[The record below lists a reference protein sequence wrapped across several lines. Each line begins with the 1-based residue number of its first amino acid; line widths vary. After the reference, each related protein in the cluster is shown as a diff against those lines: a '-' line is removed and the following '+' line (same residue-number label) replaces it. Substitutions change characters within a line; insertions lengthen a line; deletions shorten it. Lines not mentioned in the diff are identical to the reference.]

1 MTRMMKK
8 LMKPFVLAV
17 AAMAALSACN
27 KEADVT
33 PEENVKDIVLNFVSE
48 KPDLIDPETRTVYNP
63 TSGSIDWSAGDQ
75 IKVGIT
81 VDDVWMAAAGAP
93 GEGESAKLFTST
105 ELATGGATGVF
116 KVPTGFTVA
125 AQGTYK
131 FYGLYPASAV
141 TSNDAGYIPSVTFN
155 IPDTQ
160 VPTAASFD
168 TAADILVA
176 VSDEYEGIPSDRNI
190 DLAWTRVVAH
200 GDITLKK
207 LPASVANETIQGL
220 TISAQEGADLVGRH
234 YIDITTGAVTLPSS
248 ATAVNE
254 IGIDTRNLTR
264 NTTDNTFEFWFSSL
278 PFTATSLKVV
288 LTTNKKVYTKEY
300 MGINLAFLANRR
312 NTLSISMK
320 GATVVEKSQLIA
332 DGEYVVSY
340 DPENKMMGVGSESDY
355 REGLS
360 LDYEHPADEAI
371 WTITYDEANDAYRIY
386 NSEVGLYLFGA
397 TGNQSDERN
406 LELHESSYSS
416 SALTDLFKITESTKV
431 SGTYNIVPLGN
442 IVRTLGYNRRSPYCF
457 ALYKGSVDQF
467 FDLSLHSVSFDTTPR
482 IEVVNTSVNMA
493 KSAITEARTINTI
506 KRKYYDG
513 AITATS
519 SADWVVVSNLAAGE
533 TEVKAT
539 IAANTG
545 EQRQATVTLS
555 ATGIESQTFTVVQA
569 TGASSVTDVIDR
581 PLTGVSGTGYSTWS
595 GKTSNSSAVYAGKT
609 AGGNGAVQFKNGE
622 YTGIVTT
629 ASGGNV
635 KTIVVTW
642 NSNTGS
648 GRSLDIYGKSTA
660 YEGPADLFDNSKQGT
675 KIGSIARNATT
686 LEVTGDYE
694 YFGIRAISGAV
705 YLDQIEITWGDAK
718 QEAQISWSAETAEAT
733 LSNSGT
739 SFNAPTLNGAS
750 GLDIT
755 YQSTVPAV
763 ASVDA
768 NNGTVTPLAAGTT
781 EIKAIFEGDDAYKPK
796 TVSYTLTVVDNRT
809 FTITV
814 NQPAQ
819 GGTISVSPSS
829 AQKAGTVITLTAN
842 PATGYQL
849 AEWTVTTATGS
860 VSVANNQFTMPAANV
875 TVTASFAEEG
885 GKPAVNTVMWSETW
899 TGSTTATSANASATP
914 SANYG
919 HGTTVYNGGSVVYS
933 QSANSVYVRNENLA
947 EGDKP
952 ELMLTS
958 GQTWTI
964 SDIPTGGVSELSLT
978 YKSNNTKSSV
988 TCSTSGSS
996 ISGSSKSY
1004 TISTGGASTITLVF
1018 TCSGNTR
1025 IDDVSVTVKTL

>member
-8 LMKPFVLAV
+8 LMRPFVLAV

-33 PEENVKDIVLNFVSE
+33 PEENGKDIVLNFVSE

-81 VDDVWMAAAGAP
+81 VDDVWMAAAAAP

-105 ELATGGATGVF
+105 
-116 KVPTGFTVA
+116 

-141 TSNDAGYIPSVTFN
+141 TSSDAGYIPSVTFT

-160 VPTAASFD
+160 VPAAASFD
-168 TAADILVA
+168 NAADVLVA

-207 LPASVANETIQGL
+207 LPALADGETIQGL

-248 ATAVNE
+248 ATAVNAIE
-254 IGIDTRNLTR
+254 IDTRNL
-264 NTTDNTFEFWFSSL
+264 NVNATDNTLEFWFSSL

-300 MGINLAFLANRR
+300 TGINLAFLANRR
-312 NTLSISMK
+312 NTLSIGMK
-320 GATVVEKSQLIA
+320 GATVVDKSQLIA

-371 WTITYDEANDAYRIY
+371 WTITYDADNDAYRIY

-397 TGNQSDERN
+397 TGDQSDERY
-406 LELHESSYSS
+406 LELHESSFSS
-416 SALTDLFKITESTKV
+416 SSLTDLFKITESTSV
-431 SGTYNIVPLGN
+431 TGAYNIVPMGN
-442 IVRTLGYNRRSPYCF
+442 TVRKLGYNRRSPYCF
-457 ALYKGSVDQF
+457 AMYKGSNDQF
-467 FDLSLHSVSFDTTPR
+467 TDLNLHSVSFDTTPR
-482 IEVVNTSVNMA
+482 IEVVNNSVNMA

-519 SADWVVVSNLAAGE
+519 SADWLVVSNLAAGE

-581 PLTGVSGTGYSTWS
+581 PLTGVASGAGYSNWS

-609 AGGNGAVQFKNGE
+609 AGGNGAVQFKNGDN
-622 YTGIVTT
+622 TGIVTT

-642 NSNTGS
+642 NSNTATNN
-648 GRSLDIYGKSTA
+648 RSLDIYGKSTA

-694 YFGIRAISGAV
+694 YFGIRAIGGAV

-718 QEAQISWSAETAEAT
+718 QEAPISWTAETAEAT

-763 ASVDA
+763 ASVDV
-768 NNGTVTPLAAGTT
+768 NNGTVTPLTAGTT
-781 EIKAIFEGDDAYKPK
+781 EIKAVFEGNDAYKPK

-842 PATGYQL
+842 PAMGYQL
-849 AEWTVTTATGS
+849 AEWSVTTASGS
-860 VSVANNQFTMPAANV
+860 VPVANNQFTMPAANV
-875 TVTASFAEEG
+875 TVTASFTEEG
-885 GKPAVNTVMWSETW
+885 NPVTVSMTSFSAISGNVDGDANVSYEASKGEAATAPAVNDGEIRIYQNGGLLTVTANNNKKITSVTI
-899 TGSTTATSANASATP
+899 GSSMATTVQVKVDDESFSGNNAISANGTYTKSDIEATTVVFKCT
-914 SANYG
+914 
-919 HGTTVYNGGSVVYS
+919 GTTKTSRLYLNSLSV
-933 QSANSVYVRNENLA
+933 
-947 EGDKP
+947 
-952 ELMLTS
+952 
-958 GQTWTI
+958 
-964 SDIPTGGVSELSLT
+964 T
-978 YKSNNTKSSV
+978 YK
-988 TCSTSGSS
+988 
-996 ISGSSKSY
+996 
-1004 TISTGGASTITLVF
+1004 
-1018 TCSGNTR
+1018 
-1025 IDDVSVTVKTL
+1025 

>member
-1 MTRMMKK
+1 
-8 LMKPFVLAV
+8 
-17 AAMAALSACN
+17 
-27 KEADVT
+27 
-33 PEENVKDIVLNFVSE
+33 
-48 KPDLIDPETRTVYNP
+48 
-63 TSGSIDWSAGDQ
+63 
-75 IKVGIT
+75 
-81 VDDVWMAAAGAP
+81 
-93 GEGESAKLFTST
+93 
-105 ELATGGATGVF
+105 
-116 KVPTGFTVA
+116 
-125 AQGTYK
+125 
-131 FYGLYPASAV
+131 
-141 TSNDAGYIPSVTFN
+141 
-155 IPDTQ
+155 
-160 VPTAASFD
+160 
-168 TAADILVA
+168 VA

-190 DLAWTRVVAH
+190 DLVWTRVVAH

-768 NNGTVTPLAAGTT
+768 NGTVTPLAVGTT
-781 EIKAIFEGDDAYKPK
+781 EIKAVFEGDDAYKPK

-849 AEWTVTTATGS
+849 AEWIVTTATGS

-875 TVTASFAEEG
+875 TVTASFTEEG
-885 GKPAVNTVMWSETW
+885 NPVTVSMTTFTEISGNVDGDANVSYEASKGDAATAPAVNDGEIRIYQNGGLLTVTANNNKKITSVTI
-899 TGSTTATSANASATP
+899 GSSMATTVQVKVDDGSFSSDNAISANGTYTKSDIEATTVVFKCT
-914 SANYG
+914 
-919 HGTTVYNGGSVVYS
+919 GTTKTSRLYL
-933 QSANSVYVRNENLA
+933 NSL
-947 EGDKP
+947 
-952 ELMLTS
+952 
-958 GQTWTI
+958 
-964 SDIPTGGVSELSLT
+964 
-978 YKSNNTKSSV
+978 SV
-988 TCSTSGSS
+988 T
-996 ISGSSKSY
+996 Y
-1004 TISTGGASTITLVF
+1004 Q
-1018 TCSGNTR
+1018 
-1025 IDDVSVTVKTL
+1025 

>member
-8 LMKPFVLAV
+8 LMRPFVLAV

-33 PEENVKDIVLNFVSE
+33 PEENGKDIVLNFVSE
-48 KPDLIDPETRTVYNP
+48 KPDLIDPETRTVYNS

-81 VDDVWMAAAGAP
+81 VDDVWMAAAAAP

-105 ELATGGATGVF
+105 ALAEGGATGVF
-116 KVPTGFTVA
+116 KVPTSFEVA

-160 VPTAASFD
+160 VPAAASFD
-168 TAADILVA
+168 NAADVLVA

-200 GDITLKK
+200 GNITLKK

-234 YIDITTGAVTLPSS
+234 YIDITTGAVTLPSG
-248 ATAVNE
+248 ATAVNAIE
-254 IGIDTRNLTR
+254 IDTRNLTR
-264 NTTDNTFEFWFSSL
+264 NTTDNTLEFWFSSL

-300 MGINLAFLANRR
+300 TGINLAFLANRR
-312 NTLSISMK
+312 NTLSIGMK
-320 GATVVEKSQLIA
+320 GATEVNKSQLIA
-332 DGEYVVSY
+332 DGEYVISY
-340 DPENKMMGVGSESDY
+340 DPVNKMMAVGNVTDGFRASVDLNTENPTD
-355 REGLS
+355 
-360 LDYEHPADEAI
+360 DAV
-371 WTITYDEANDAYRIY
+371 WTITYDANQDAYRIY
-386 NSEVGLYLFGA
+386 NADAAKYLFGWLSA
-397 TGNQSDERN
+397 DADDKTTY
-406 LELHESSYSS
+406 LELHDAGFSGASY
-416 SALTDLFKITESTKV
+416 TDLFQITESAAV
-431 SGTYNIVPLGN
+431 PGAYVIAPLGN
-442 IVRTLGYNRRSPYCF
+442 SFRKIGYNTGQPRF
-457 ALYKGSVDQF
+457 ALYTGGTNQPAN
-467 FDLSLHSVSFDTTPR
+467 LNLHSVSFDTTPR
-482 IEVVNTSVNMA
+482 IEVVNNSVNMA

-519 SADWVVVSNLAAGE
+519 SADWLVVSNLAAGE

-595 GKTSNSSAVYAGKT
+595 GKTSHSSAVYAGKT
-609 AGGNGAVQFKNGE
+609 AGGNGAVQFKNGD

-635 KTIVVTW
+635 KKIVVTW
-642 NSNTGS
+642 NSNTATNN
-648 GRSLDIYGKSTA
+648 RSLDIYGKSAA

-694 YFGIRAISGAV
+694 YFGIRAIGGAV

-718 QEAQISWSAETAEAT
+718 QEAPISWSAETAEAT

-739 SFNAPTLNGAS
+739 SFTAPSLNGAS

-755 YQSTVPAV
+755 YQSTVPTV

-768 NNGTVTPLAAGTT
+768 NGTVTPLSVGTT
-781 EIKAIFEGDDAYKPK
+781 EIKAVFEGNDAYKPK

-849 AEWTVTTATGS
+849 AEWSVTTASGS
-860 VSVANNQFTMPAANV
+860 VTVANNQFTMPAANV
-875 TVTASFAEEG
+875 TVTASFTEEG
-885 GKPAVNTVMWSETW
+885 NPVTVSMTSFSEISGNVDGDANVSYAASKGDAGTAPAVYDGEIRIYQNGGLLTVTANNNKKITSVTI
-899 TGSTTATSANASATP
+899 GSSMATTVQVKVDNESFSGDNAISANGTYTKSDIEATTVVFKCT
-914 SANYG
+914 
-919 HGTTVYNGGSVVYS
+919 GTTKTSRLYL
-933 QSANSVYVRNENLA
+933 NSL
-947 EGDKP
+947 
-952 ELMLTS
+952 
-958 GQTWTI
+958 
-964 SDIPTGGVSELSLT
+964 
-978 YKSNNTKSSV
+978 SV
-988 TCSTSGSS
+988 T
-996 ISGSSKSY
+996 Y
-1004 TISTGGASTITLVF
+1004 Q
-1018 TCSGNTR
+1018 
-1025 IDDVSVTVKTL
+1025 